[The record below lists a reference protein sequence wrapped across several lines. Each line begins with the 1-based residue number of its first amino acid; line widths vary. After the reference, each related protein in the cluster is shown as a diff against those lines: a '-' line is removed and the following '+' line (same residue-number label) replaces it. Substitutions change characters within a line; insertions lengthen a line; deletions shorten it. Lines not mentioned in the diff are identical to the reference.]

1 MNEEQRKE
9 FSLLEDDWLNL
20 SFNDGEW
27 KTILASAEEYINKN
41 INKKL
46 AETMLTEIKAV
57 LYTLVHDG
65 NAYEDVVIETALLYL
80 LVKKAVLSF
89 ENLEGVY
96 PDFITKAVAVLLD
109 YKSPN
114 YLKNIFKSVDY
125 PYLNKIKLSELIV
138 KIKNLSE
145 SGEKEKLIE
154 KIDEA
159 KKIVKSF
166 DGITHKG
173 LMGDLKSLI

>member
-1 MNEEQRKE
+1 MKEEIRKE
-9 FSLLEDDWLNL
+9 FSLLEDDWLTL

-46 AETMLTEIKAV
+46 ATTMLTEIKAV

-80 LVKKAVLSF
+80 LTKKAILSF
-89 ENLEGVY
+89 ENLEEVY
-96 PDFITKAVAVLLD
+96 PDFITKAVAILLD
-109 YKSPN
+109 YKNPE
-114 YLKNIFKSVDY
+114 YLNNIFNSEDY

-138 KIKNLSE
+138 KLKNLD
-145 SGEKEKLIE
+145 KEKDLE
-154 KIDEA
+154 KQKEKTSEA
-159 KKIVKSF
+159 KTIVKKY
-166 DGITHKG
+166 DGLTHKG
-173 LMGDLKSLI
+173 LMESLKSLI